1 MAVDPAIQSQLD
13 SAEAQVHNDNAY
25 AVTVVIDTRTISWI
39 SANKVDLRDTL
50 TAAVNK
56 TKFKS
61 ATVQVGTT

>member
-1 MAVDPAIQSQLD
+1 MAVDPAVQTQLD
-13 SAEAQVHNDNAY
+13 AADTQVHTDVAY
-25 AVTVVIDTRTISWI
+25 AVTVVIDARTVSWV
-39 SANKVDLRDTL
+39 SLNKVDLRDTL